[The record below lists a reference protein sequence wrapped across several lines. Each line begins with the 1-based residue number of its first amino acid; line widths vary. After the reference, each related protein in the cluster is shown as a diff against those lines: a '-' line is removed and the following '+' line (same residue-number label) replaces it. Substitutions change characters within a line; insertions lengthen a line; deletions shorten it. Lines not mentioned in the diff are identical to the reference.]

1 MCVFYF
7 TSVACLQAH
16 AQQFTPARLL
26 GMGGTGIAAHSG
38 YQGALL
44 NPATLVEGPQIEGG
58 AYYQDVSGDGETST
72 LSGVGFLDNG
82 PINFASG
89 AFNYYRWRRRPSS
102 GSKFSSEVFSAALA
116 ERFNPVWSL
125 GLGFHLQ
132 RNSIANTEN
141 NEEKNLDVGLMFT
154 PFRELGFGL
163 VGTNLLPIDKE
174 DIPLVFQ
181 RPSSVGFGVTYFHM
195 GQFQFR
201 GDTSTYVRGLA
212 AGKSKYALG
221 FESSSH
227 EYIRA
232 RGGLARDDFLKENS
246 YMLGFGFDGP
256 KLRMD
261 YAYKKTTT
269 EPQSELHSVDLRLS
283 F

>member
-1 MCVFYF
+1 MGLTEGFDPGCASEVNGIKLMAMVRCRNNVENFIDSFKSSSLRLSVFLCVFYF

-141 NEEKNLDVGLMFT
+141 NEEKN
-154 PFRELGFGL
+154 ECS
-163 VGTNLLPIDKE
+163 I
-174 DIPLVFQ
+174 
-181 RPSSVGFGVTYFHM
+181 
-195 GQFQFR
+195 
-201 GDTSTYVRGLA
+201 
-212 AGKSKYALG
+212 
-221 FESSSH
+221 
-227 EYIRA
+227 
-232 RGGLARDDFLKENS
+232 
-246 YMLGFGFDGP
+246 
-256 KLRMD
+256 
-261 YAYKKTTT
+261 
-269 EPQSELHSVDLRLS
+269 
-283 F
+283 